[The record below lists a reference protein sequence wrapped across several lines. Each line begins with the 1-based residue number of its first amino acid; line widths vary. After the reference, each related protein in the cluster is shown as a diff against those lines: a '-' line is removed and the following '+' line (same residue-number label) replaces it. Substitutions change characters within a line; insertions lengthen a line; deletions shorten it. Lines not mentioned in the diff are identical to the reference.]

1 MSDFIQIKCPN
12 CGAPLVNADPTALS
26 YKCPY
31 CGTEFFNP
39 NIKEQMQDAYVF
51 PVNIDIQNFWQN
63 VKNTLASAEDI
74 PLDFLDPRI
83 FSSKNVG
90 MYYVPFYV
98 FKGIIH
104 SSWSCD
110 FVTRVERERTK
121 RDGTRETYYERV
133 FTPGSGSPSGNYEY
147 LCSGTENPDQRLD
160 SFFRKYKQEMLGSL
174 GKAKMATQGSLQG
187 KVLPATDLQ
196 SLWKDRVEEHINKL
210 GDDMC
215 MGQAAQHRGQI
226 RGFTSTTSID
236 RKEEMLY
243 YLPVY
248 ILEVEYNEQK
258 YYIIQDASNAFT
270 ATSLPTDKEYVGQ
283 KNELVE
289 TKKKNLKS
297 DPISTLGPLA
307 FLFGYGAI
315 AFFGGSMLWKIIV
328 GVCLW
333 LILLLG
339 EEDRY
344 KTNHF
349 IVAVAFFIPFA
360 IFQAMDI
367 GDDFWAFVCN
377 FCIPLVISEI
387 PAISYTSKESEKNKA
402 HNKIVNDE
410 FNKAMSS
417 LTNEREN
424 ERKLRVEGLS

>member
-1 MSDFIQIKCPN
+1 MSDYIQITCPN

-39 NIKEQMQDAYVF
+39 NIKEQTQDAYLF
-51 PVNIDIQNFWQN
+51 PVNIDINNFWQN
-63 VKNTLASAEDI
+63 VKDALASAEDI

-83 FSSKNVG
+83 FSSKNVEL
-90 MYYVPFYV
+90 YYVPFYV
-98 FKGIIH
+98 FKGIMH

-121 RDGTRETYYERV
+121 RDGTRETYYERRY
-133 FTPGSGSPSGNYEY
+133 TPGSGSPSDNYEY
-147 LCSGTENPDQRLD
+147 LCSGTESQDQRLD
-160 SFFRKYKQEMLGSL
+160 NFFSQHKRELLGSL
-174 GKAKMATQGSLQG
+174 GKAKTATQGSLQG

-196 SLWKDRVEEHINKL
+196 SLWKERVEGYINKL
-210 GDDMC
+210 GNDMC
-215 MGQAAQHRGQI
+215 MGQAAQHQGQI

-248 ILEVEYNEQK
+248 ILEVEFNEQR
-258 YYIIQDASNAFT
+258 YYIMQDASNAFI

-283 KNELVE
+283 KKELVE
-289 TKKKNLKS
+289 TKNKNLKS

-307 FLFGYGAI
+307 FLFGYGVI

-333 LILLLG
+333 LILILG
-339 EEDRY
+339 EETRY

-349 IVAVAFFIPFA
+349 VVALAFFIPFA
-360 IFQAMDI
+360 FFQAMDI
-367 GDDFWAFVCN
+367 DSGFWALVCN
-377 FCIPLVISEI
+377 FCIPLAISEI

-424 ERKLRVEGLS
+424 ERKLRIEGLS